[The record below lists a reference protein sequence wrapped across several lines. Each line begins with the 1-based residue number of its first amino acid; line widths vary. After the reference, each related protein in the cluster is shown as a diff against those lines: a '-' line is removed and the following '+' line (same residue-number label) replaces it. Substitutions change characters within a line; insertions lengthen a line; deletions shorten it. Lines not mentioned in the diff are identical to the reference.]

1 MMAYWAP
8 RLFGGGFV
16 LFTLGILAAIFSDAA
31 WINWV
36 FITGFVAMYAG
47 LKGGERAM
55 AREPVARG
63 RRE

>member
-16 LFTLGILAAIFSDAA
+16 LFMLGILAAIFSDAA

-36 FITGFVAMYAG
+36 FIAGFVAMYAG
-47 LKGGERAM
+47 LKGGERAIKTYKK
-55 AREPVARG
+55 AR
-63 RRE
+63 